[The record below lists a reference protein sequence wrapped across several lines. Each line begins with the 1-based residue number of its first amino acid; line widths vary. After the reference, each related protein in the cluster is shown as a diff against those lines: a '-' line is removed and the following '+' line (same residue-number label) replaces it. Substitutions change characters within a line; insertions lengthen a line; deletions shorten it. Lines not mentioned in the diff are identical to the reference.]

1 MSRELDG
8 PARSSWLRR
17 RLLDELR
24 YESAR
29 WPLWRWDLNL
39 RYIAK
44 SLLHVPQPLTAA
56 DCAYWQRWR
65 GWMASLPR
73 AREGCVTT
81 LAAVG
86 DLMWLR
92 EGYGEFASPGTCAAL
107 RRARGLIANLE
118 TPIDPRAPVRRW
130 VLETLRYNAPATYL
144 EPLAGLGLEA
154 VALSLCNNHA
164 LDQGHA
170 GLSRTREVVRG
181 RGLTCLGGAG
191 ARAEAVGVI
200 EVGGVRV
207 AMFATTFGIN
217 HEQARAPAGV
227 PIARFGE
234 RHGERDWGVVDE
246 LVALARACS
255 PDLIVAV
262 PHWGFEYEYWPDAAM
277 RAAAV
282 GLVERG
288 VDLVIGSSPHV
299 LQPVDVLSVDGWDPR
314 APTQVR
320 RGGPPRAA
328 LVAYSLGNFATVM
341 PTAACRIGGVL
352 ELGLRRE
359 DHGGLSVLPLGFAPT
374 MSIRRGAH
382 PLAMRTV
389 TLAER
394 GITSPH
400 PLRVL
405 PEPRA
410 PP

>member
-1 MSRELDG
+1 MIHDG
-8 PARSSWLRR
+8 GAPARSSWLRR

-44 SLLHVPQPLTAA
+44 SLLHVPEPLAA
-56 DCAYWQRWR
+56 EDRAYWQRWR

-73 AREGCVTT
+73 EREGCVTT
-81 LAAVG
+81 LAAIG

-92 EGYGEFASPGTCAAL
+92 EGYGDFLSPGACAAL
-107 RRARGLIANLE
+107 RRARGLVANLE
-118 TPIDPRAPVRRW
+118 TPIDPQAPVRRW
-130 VLETLRYNAPATYL
+130 VLETLHYNAPPAYL
-144 EPLAGLGLEA
+144 DPLAALELEA

-170 GLSRTREVVRG
+170 GLARTREVVLG
-181 RGLTCLGGAG
+181 RGFACLGGAG
-191 ARAEAVGVI
+191 ERAEAVGVT

-207 AMFATTFGIN
+207 AVLATTFGIN

-227 PIARFGE
+227 PIVGFGD
-234 RHGERDWGVVDE
+234 RRRATDWRVVDE
-246 LVALARACS
+246 LVALARAQS
-255 PDLIVAV
+255 PDLIAAV

-277 RAAAV
+277 RAAAA

-299 LQPVDVLSVDGWDPR
+299 LQPVDVISVDGWDPR

-328 LVAYSLGNFATVM
+328 LVAYSLGNFATIM

-352 ELGLRRE
+352 EIGLRRE
-359 DHGGLSVLPLGFAPT
+359 DHGGLSVLPLGLTPT
-374 MSIRRGAH
+374 TSIRGGAH

-394 GITSPH
+394 GISSPH

-410 PP
+410 SP